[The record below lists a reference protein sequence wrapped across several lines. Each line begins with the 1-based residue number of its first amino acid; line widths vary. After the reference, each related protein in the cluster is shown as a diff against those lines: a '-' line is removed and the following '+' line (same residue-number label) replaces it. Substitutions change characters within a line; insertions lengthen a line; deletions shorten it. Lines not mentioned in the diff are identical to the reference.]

1 MSTQDL
7 VIELLLSNSEK
18 SLDEIKAMSR
28 GKIIRSLIK
37 ENPGSDQ
44 EEDN

>member
-7 VIELLLSNSEK
+7 VVELLLSNPEK
-18 SLDEIKAMSR
+18 LLAEIEAMSR
-28 GKIIRSLIK
+28 NKIIRSLIK

-44 EEDN
+44 EENN